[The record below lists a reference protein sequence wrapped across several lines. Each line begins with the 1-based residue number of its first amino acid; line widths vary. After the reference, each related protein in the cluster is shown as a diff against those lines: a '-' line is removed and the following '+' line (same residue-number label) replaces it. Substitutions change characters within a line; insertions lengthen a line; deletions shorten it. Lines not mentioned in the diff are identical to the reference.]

1 MKNAGEGSNAMTI
14 YVVVCF
20 VLAAA
25 AMVAYK
31 YNNDRR
37 EELRGEYEN
46 LTGKYADISGALSPN
61 IADYYRKVKSGDI
74 RPADKEKRDNTH
86 VNLSSVAKLLNINEG
101 TGADDR
107 LDIGLPR
114 AEKKKAG
121 TTEYF
126 EYSVDVKLKNV
137 TQSEWAAF
145 MSNALVHK
153 DLGVSEYARIETLEL
168 NRVES
173 RYAKIELVANNG
185 GKWQDRSLWN
195 ARLVFVWFGP
205 KE

>member
-1 MKNAGEGSNAMTI
+1 MKKSGESSNAMTI

-20 VLAAA
+20 LLAGV

-31 YNNDRR
+31 YNNDMR
-37 EELRGEYEN
+37 EELRTEYES

-61 IADYYRKVKSGDI
+61 IADFYRKVKSGEI
-74 RPADKEKRDNTH
+74 QQADKTVRDNTH
-86 VNLSSVAKLLNINEG
+86 VRLNSVANLLQIKEG

-107 LDIGLPR
+107 LDIGLPKG
-114 AEKKKAG
+114 EKKKAG
-121 TTEYF
+121 GTEYL
-126 EYSVDVKLKNV
+126 EYSVEVKLKNV

-145 MSNALVHK
+145 ISNALVNK
-153 DLGVSEYARIETLEL
+153 DFGVSEYARIETLEL
-168 NRVES
+168 TRVEA

-195 ARLVFVWFGP
+195 ARMTFVWFAP